1 MKREPHI
8 NDKKDDIAMWF
19 KNLYLFKLNSD
30 FPFSAE
36 ELHDELS
43 KKPFAPCSAGQRESK
58 GWTSPMGKNS
68 ESVTHA
74 ANGYILIT
82 MARQEKILP
91 SSVIREELEE
101 RVDTIQIKE
110 NRKVS
115 NREKKDLREEI
126 EFELLPR
133 AFARTQKF
141 DAWIDPRGQWII
153 VNTSSSTRA
162 ETLTELLR
170 ETIGSLPSA
179 LPETE
184 TPTIVAMT
192 RWLTEHKTPT
202 PFVLGDECELKSQ
215 DEDKSVATFRK
226 HELTADEI
234 QTNLAS
240 GKLATKLA
248 LVWDEK
254 ISFVLTEDF
263 QIKKLK
269 FLDVLSDKL
278 DEEDPQTHE
287 EHLDIEFTLMTGEVS
302 RLLKDL
308 VKVLEK

>member
-1 MKREPHI
+1 
-8 NDKKDDIAMWF
+8 MWF
-19 KNLYLFKLNSD
+19 KNLYLFKLNGE
-30 FPFSAE
+30 FTLSAE
-36 ELHDELS
+36 ELHEELG
-43 KKPFAPCSAGQRESK
+43 KKIFAPCSAGQRESS
-58 GWTSPMGKNS
+58 GWVSPLGKNS
-68 ESVTHA
+68 ESLSHA

-101 RVDTIQIKE
+101 RVETIQNNE

-115 NREKKDLREEI
+115 NNEKKDLREEI

-141 DAWIDPRGQWII
+141 DAWIDPRGQWVV
-153 VNTSSSTRA
+153 VNTSSPARA
-162 ETLTELLR
+162 EALTELLR
-170 ETIGSLPSA
+170 ESIGSLPTA

-184 TPTIVAMT
+184 VPAILAMT
-192 RWLTEHKTPT
+192 QWLKEEKAPA
-202 PFVLGDECELKSQ
+202 PFVLGSECELKSQ

-234 QTNLAS
+234 HSNLDT

-248 LVWDEK
+248 LEWDEK
-254 ISFVLTEDF
+254 IGFVLTEDF

-269 FLDVLSDKL
+269 FLDILAEKL
-278 DEEDPQTHE
+278 DEEDPQSHE
-287 EHLDIEFTLMTGEVS
+287 EHIDIEFALMTGEVS
-302 RLLKDL
+302 RLLIDL
-308 VKVLEK
+308 MKVLEK